1 MKRHHKSICFSQK
14 LPCISRNSSKNRVQ
28 WCLLFLTIKY
38 DSMYSKK
45 SAQFIDLNASTKLA
59 GVVSVKQ
66 SQQIYFVCLSFS
78 SPNAKTHVLLGIIGP

>member
-1 MKRHHKSICFSQK
+1 M
-14 LPCISRNSSKNRVQ
+14 PCIRQKSFKNVVQ

-45 SAQFIDLNASTKLA
+45 SARFIDLNSSTELS

-66 SQQIYFVCLSFS
+66 MQQIDLVCFFS
-78 SPNAKTHVLLGIIGP
+78 SPNAETQVFLGIIGP